1 MNYNIIA
8 ILFIIIVLLT
18 FIYFTYFINKKK
30 VVSDKPKNTFQKI
43 ETDINSYNIN
53 NKGFVNELIPNKKE
67 LESIK
72 KDSNE
77 NNMNLTS
84 TSHPMYNYATN
95 CAYNTRNDIIP
106 NHKNDLENVEEIF
119 IKTRCNNKTLSYG
132 KDFYLK
138 EPSTDLP
145 IANMPSNFL
154 LNNST
159 KLSELD

>member
-1 MNYNIIA
+1 MNYNIIV

-18 FIYFTYFINKKK
+18 FIYFTYFTNKKT
-30 VVSDKPKNTFQKI
+30 VISDKPKNTFQKI

-53 NKGFVNELIPNKKE
+53 NKGFLNELIPNKKE
-67 LESIK
+67 INK
-72 KDSNE
+72 NE
-77 NNMNLTS
+77 NNSNLTS

-119 IKTRCNNKTLSYG
+119 VKTRCNNKILAYG

-145 IANMPSNFL
+145 IANIPSNFL

>member
-1 MNYNIIA
+1 MKYKTCISIA
-8 ILFIIIVLLT
+8 ENSPKKIK
-18 FIYFTYFINKKK
+18 NKLKESFKK
-30 VVSDKPKNTFQKI
+30 SDYVEVRLDFLKTKDVP
-43 ETDINSYNIN
+43 EA
-53 NKGFVNELIPNKKE
+53 